1 VSDKM
6 VSYYCNMNIYFTY
19 SSSDHGKSAIVQLL
33 GLHVSEV
40 LSILG
45 LEAEGV
51 KTNVTCRFE
60 EAHGIRG

>member
-1 VSDKM
+1 
-6 VSYYCNMNIYFTY
+6 
-19 SSSDHGKSAIVQLL
+19 
-33 GLHVSEV
+33 LHVSEV